1 MELICSLDQC
11 NYAFHSPKPKMD
23 GCGIFKRD
31 LALISPVTK
40 QGTHTGCCT
49 KGSGMEKDLKKRCV
63 KHLRLPVTKSHQ
75 PKQWPKLSP
84 DKHLGPF

>member
-40 QGTHTGCCT
+40 QGTHTGHHT
-49 KGSGMEKDLKKRCV
+49 KGSEMEKDLKKRGV
-63 KHLRLPVTKSHQ
+63 KHLDFL
-75 PKQWPKLSP
+75 
-84 DKHLGPF
+84 

>member
-40 QGTHTGCCT
+40 QGTHTGRHT
-49 KGSGMEKDLKKRCV
+49 KGSEMEKDLKKRDV
-63 KHLRLPVTKSHQ
+63 
-75 PKQWPKLSP
+75 
-84 DKHLGPF
+84 